1 MWISFILT
9 GIVLVGLG
17 QPAASQEWAIFVEP
31 TMGTSLELPN
41 GVFTIHEGLSSRG
54 VGTQYKTSDGRAVLQ
69 VYSQKNSQRD
79 TPTDYLRQNYKVPP
93 EAIDYWRVTR
103 FFFAVSAVSEGMI
116 FYSRCNFSRAP
127 GGAIHCFDLKYP
139 EREKRAWD
147 DIVTRISRSL
157 RPLERG

>member
-1 MWISFILT
+1 M
-9 GIVLVGLG
+9 
-17 QPAASQEWAIFVEP
+17 
-31 TMGTSLELPN
+31 
-41 GVFTIHEGLSSRG
+41 
-54 VGTQYKTSDGRAVLQ
+54 LQ

-103 FFFAVSAVSEGMI
+103 FFFAVSAVNEGMI